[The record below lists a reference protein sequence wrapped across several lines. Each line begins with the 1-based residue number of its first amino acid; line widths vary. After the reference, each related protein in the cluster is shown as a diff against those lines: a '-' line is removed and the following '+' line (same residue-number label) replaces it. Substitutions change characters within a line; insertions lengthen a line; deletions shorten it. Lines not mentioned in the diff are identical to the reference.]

1 LHEARTAEIPPLY
14 GRYVFY
20 VSGISADI
28 KLLDRWN
35 FRNNKPI
42 KCYICGNSAA
52 IWPLYLLRPRNFR
65 CSEIAGSAELLRQR
79 KFRYIKCILLQRR
92 KFRPNFA
99 AV

>member
-14 GRYVFY
+14 GRYIFY

-42 KCYICGNSAA
+42 QESCAIAKMTARCALVKYPAVVEIWPFEIIQDGGGRHLEFVRIENSA
-52 IWPLYLLRPRNFR
+52 IRSGVPENPTL
-65 CSEIAGSAELLRQR
+65 
-79 KFRYIKCILLQRR
+79 
-92 KFRPNFA
+92 
-99 AV
+99 